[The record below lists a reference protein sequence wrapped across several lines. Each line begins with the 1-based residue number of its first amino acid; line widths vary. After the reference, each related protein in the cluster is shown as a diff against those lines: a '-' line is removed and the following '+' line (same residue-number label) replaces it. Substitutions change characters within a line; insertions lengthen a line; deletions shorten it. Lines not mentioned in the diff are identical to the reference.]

1 MRAVESALTGTSSFG
16 LRRAVRRLMMLA
28 HDTLIPVAALQAA
41 FHFRFEGG
49 VPADYVPTMVLGSL
63 ILVAVRPLVSVAFG
77 LDRWS
82 FRMSGLLE
90 AVRLAAATTVGT
102 LVFVLLM
109 PLVAEPGLPRSIAAL
124 EFFLTTSLM
133 AAYRFAPRVAQ
144 GWMLERRR
152 LRKQGGARRTLIVGA
167 GNAGDLLLR
176 DLVRST
182 GHDHS
187 VVGFVDD
194 DAGKIGTSIGG
205 KLVLGKIADLP
216 RLIDRQH
223 ASTVMLAIPSLAGE
237 RVREILRLCSR
248 HKTSFKII
256 PASFSFLNER
266 LTAAMLHDLAPEHLL
281 PRGEVSFSQPEI
293 RSLVQGRRVMVTGGA
308 GTIGGEIARQVVGL
322 DAALVV
328 LVDINENELYL
339 AYRRLKAAHPKV
351 DVRVEVADIR
361 DEARLHR
368 LGREYSPQYVF
379 HAAAHKH
386 VPLMEDAPEEAIKN
400 NVLGTLHVAR
410 MADDCGAERLVF
422 ISTDKAVRPSSVMG
436 ASKRIG
442 EFIVRDLARSS
453 ATRMAAVRFGNVLGS
468 AGSVVHLF
476 KEQIERGGP
485 VTVTDPR
492 CTRYFMTVSEAVG
505 LVLLAGLGGYG
516 DVCVLDMG
524 EAIRIDDLASSMITM
539 AGRIPGAEIPIVY
552 TGLRPGEKLNEETL
566 TEDEEKALVVRDRIK
581 VAKSPP
587 PPADLAEQI
596 EQLRRLAECGDRK
609 QILATLRAL
618 VPTYRWTP
626 NQAVPPAPPPTAP
639 ARPERPERAPR
650 AVLPW
655 PVESAG
661 SPLIVAQE

>member
-1 MRAVESALTGTSSFG
+1 
-16 LRRAVRRLMMLA
+16 
-28 HDTLIPVAALQAA
+28 
-41 FHFRFEGG
+41 
-49 VPADYVPTMVLGSL
+49 
-63 ILVAVRPLVSVAFG
+63 
-77 LDRWS
+77 
-82 FRMSGLLE
+82 
-90 AVRLAAATTVGT
+90 VRLVGATTVGSVAFVFLMSF
-102 LVFVLLM
+102 LVGSGV
-109 PLVAEPGLPRSIAAL
+109 PRSIVAL

-133 AAYRFAPRVAQ
+133 AAYRFAPRLAQ
-144 GWMLERRR
+144 GWVLERRR
-152 LRKQGGARRTLIVGA
+152 GRTNGGARRTLIVGA

-176 DLVRST
+176 DLLRST

-187 VVGFVDD
+187 VVGFLDD
-194 DAGKIGTSIGG
+194 DPAKVGTSIGG

-216 RLIDRQH
+216 RLIGRH
-223 ASTVMLAIPSLAGE
+223 HVSTVMLAIPSLAGE

-256 PASFSFLNER
+256 PSSFSFLNGR
-266 LTAAMLHDLAPEHLL
+266 VTAAMLQNVTPEDLL
-281 PRGEVSFSQPEI
+281 PRGEVAFSQPEI
-293 RSLVQGRRVMVTGGA
+293 RSIVQGRRILVTGGA
-308 GTIGGEIARQVVGL
+308 GTIGGEIVRQVVAL
-322 DAALVV
+322 DASLVV

-339 AYRRLKAAHPKV
+339 GYRRLKAAHPKA

-368 LGREYSPQYVF
+368 LAREYSPQYVF

-410 MADDCGAERLVF
+410 MADRCGAERLVF

-436 ASKRIG
+436 VSKRIG
-442 EFIVRDLARSS
+442 ELIVRDLARSS

-524 EAIRIDDLASSMITM
+524 EAIRIEDLATSMITM
-539 AGRIPGAEIPIVY
+539 AGRIPGTEIPIVY

-566 TEDEEKALVVRDRIK
+566 TEDEERALVVRDRIK
-581 VAKSPP
+581 VAKCPP
-587 PPADLAEQI
+587 PPADLAEQLDK
-596 EQLRRLAECGDRK
+596 LRWLAEAGDRAE
-609 QILATLRAL
+609 IIATLRAI
-618 VPTYRWTP
+618 VPTYLPTP
-626 NQAVPPAPPPTAP
+626 NHAAVPV
-639 ARPERPERAPR
+639 RLERAPR

-655 PVESAG
+655 PVE
-661 SPLIVAQE
+661 VQVWH

>member
-1 MRAVESALTGTSSFG
+1 MRAVESALPGTSILG
-16 LRRAVRRLMMLA
+16 LRRAIRRVLMLA
-28 HDTLIPVAALQAA
+28 QDSLIPVAALQTA
-41 FHFRFEGG
+41 FFFRFEGG
-49 VPADYVPTMVLGSL
+49 VPAEYVPMMGVGALVL
-63 ILVAVRPLVSVAFG
+63 AATRPLASAAFG

-90 AVRLAAATTVGT
+90 AARLVAATTLGSA
-102 LVFVLLM
+102 VFVLLA
-109 PLVAEPGLPRSIAAL
+109 PALFGRGVPRSIAAL

-133 AAYRFAPRVAQ
+133 AAYRFGPRLAH
-144 GWMLERRR
+144 GWMLERNRC
-152 LRKQGGARRTLIVGA
+152 RKRGGARRTLIVGA

-176 DLVRST
+176 DLLRSG

-187 VVGFVDD
+187 VVGFLDD
-194 DAGKIGTSIGG
+194 DPAKIGTSIGG
-205 KLVLGKIADLP
+205 KVVLGRIADLP

-223 ASTVMLAIPSLAGE
+223 VSTVMLAIPSLAGE

-248 HKTSFKII
+248 HKASFKIV
-256 PASFSFLNER
+256 PSSFAFLNRR

-281 PRGEVSFSQPEI
+281 PRGEVAFSQPEI
-293 RSLVQGRRVMVTGGA
+293 RSLVQGRRIVVTGGA

-322 DAALVV
+322 DAGLVV

-339 AYRRLKAAHPKV
+339 GYRRLKQAYPKV

-368 LGREYSPQYVF
+368 LARQYAPQYVF

-410 MADDCGAERLVF
+410 MADRCGAERLVF
-422 ISTDKAVRPSSVMG
+422 ISTDKAVRPTSVMG

-442 EFIVRDLARSS
+442 ELIVRDLARSS

-505 LVLLAGLGGYG
+505 LVLLAGLSGYG

-524 EAIRIDDLASSMITM
+524 EAIRIEDLARSMITM
-539 AGRIPGAEIPIVY
+539 AGRIPGTEIPIAY

-566 TEDEEKALVVRDRIK
+566 TEDEERALVVRDRIK

-587 PPADLAEQI
+587 PPGDLAAQI
-596 EQLRRLAECGDRK
+596 EKLRLLAEAGAR
-609 QILATLRAL
+609 QEILAALRAI

-626 NQAVPPAPPPTAP
+626 NHAVPPAK
-639 ARPERPERAPR
+639 PERAPR
-650 AVLPW
+650 AVLAW
-655 PVESAG
+655 QAESAAC
-661 SPLIVAQE
+661 PLIAAPE

>member
-1 MRAVESALTGTSSFG
+1 MRAVENALVGTSALPGS
-16 LRRAVRRLMMLA
+16 VRRLMMLA
-28 HDTLIPVAALQAA
+28 QDALFPVLALHVA
-41 FHFRFEGG
+41 FFFRFERGI
-49 VPADYVPTMVLGSL
+49 PSEYLSMLALGSL
-63 ILVAVRPLVSVAFG
+63 VLAAIRPISSAAFR

-82 FRMSGLLE
+82 FPMSGLMDAL
-90 AVRLAAATTVGT
+90 RLAAATGVGS
-102 LVFVLLM
+102 LVFISVM
-109 PLVAEPGLPRSIAAL
+109 PLLVGRSVPRSIAAL
-124 EFFLTTSLM
+124 EFFLTTTLM
-133 AAYRFAPRVAQ
+133 AASRFGPRVARA
-144 GWMLERRR
+144 WMLERQRR
-152 LRKQGGARRTLIVGA
+152 RQSGGVRRTLIVGA

-176 DLVRST
+176 DLLRSPD
-182 GHDHS
+182 HDHS

-194 DAGKIGTSIGG
+194 DAAKLGTLIGG
-205 KLVLGKIADLP
+205 RLVLGKIADLP
-216 RLIDRQH
+216 KLIERH
-223 ASTVMLAIPSLAGE
+223 HVSTVMLAIPSLAGE
-237 RVREILRLCSR
+237 RVREVLRLCSR

-256 PASFSFLNER
+256 PSSFSFLNR
-266 LTAAMLHDLAPEHLL
+266 RVTAAMLQNLSPEDLL
-281 PRGEVSFSQPEI
+281 PRGEVAFSQPEI
-293 RSLVQGRRVMVTGGA
+293 RSLVQGRRVMITGGA
-308 GTIGGEIARQVVGL
+308 GTIGGEIARQVVAL

-339 AYRRLKAAHPKV
+339 AYRRLKETYPEV

-368 LGREYSPQYVF
+368 VAREYAPQYVF

-410 MADDCGAERLVF
+410 MAVRAGVERLVF
-422 ISTDKAVRPSSVMG
+422 ISTDKAVRPTSVMG

-442 EFIVRDLARSS
+442 ELIVRDLARSS

-476 KEQIERGGP
+476 REQIQRGGP

-524 EAIRIDDLASSMITM
+524 EAIRVEDLATSMITM
-539 AGRIPGAEIPIVY
+539 AGRVPGAEIPIVY

-566 TEDEEKALVVRDRIK
+566 TEDEERALVVRDRIK
-581 VAKSPP
+581 VARCPLPP
-587 PPADLAEQI
+587 PDLAERI
-596 EQLRRLAECGDRK
+596 EELRRLAEAGSREA
-609 QILATLRAL
+609 IIAALRGI
-618 VPTYRWTP
+618 VPSYR
-626 NQAVPPAPPPTAP
+626 PAPNVIVPP
-639 ARPERPERAPR
+639 ARPESAPR

-655 PVESAG
+655 RVEAQVVPVTALQ
-661 SPLIVAQE
+661 P

>member
-1 MRAVESALTGTSSFG
+1 MRAVESVLAGTSALG
-16 LRRAVRRLMMLA
+16 LGRNVRRLIILTQDA
-28 HDTLIPVAALQAA
+28 LIPLAALHVA
-41 FHFRFEGG
+41 FFFRFEGG
-49 VPADYVPTMVLGSL
+49 VPPEYLPTMALGSL
-63 ILVAVRPLVSVAFG
+63 VLAAIRPVSSAAFG

-90 AVRLAAATTVGT
+90 AVRLVTATSFGSV
-102 LVFVLLM
+102 VFVLLM
-109 PLVAEPGLPRSIAAL
+109 PFLVGRGVPRSIAVL

-133 AAYRFAPRVAQ
+133 AAYRFGPRLAR
-144 GWMLERRR
+144 GWMLERSRC
-152 LRKQGGARRTLIVGA
+152 RKTGGARRTLIVGA

-176 DLVRST
+176 DLLRSA
-182 GHDHS
+182 GHHHS

-194 DAGKIGTSIGG
+194 DPAKIGTWIGG
-205 KLVLGKIADLP
+205 KLVLGGIAELP
-216 RLIDRQH
+216 RLIDRH
-223 ASTVMLAIPSLAGE
+223 HVSTVMLAIPSLAGE

-256 PASFSFLNER
+256 PSSFSFLNR
-266 LTAAMLHDLAPEHLL
+266 RITAAMLHDLSPEHLL
-281 PRGEVSFSQPEI
+281 PRGEVAFSQPEI
-293 RSLVQGRRVMVTGGA
+293 RSIVHGRRIVVTGGA
-308 GTIGGEIARQVVGL
+308 GTIGGEIARQVVAL

-339 AYRRLKAAHPKV
+339 GYRRLKAAYPKV
-351 DVRVEVADIR
+351 DIRVEVADIR

-368 LGREYSPQYVF
+368 LARQYSPQYVF

-400 NVLGTLHVAR
+400 NVLGTLNVAR
-410 MADDCGAERLVF
+410 MAVRCGAERLVF

-436 ASKRIG
+436 VSKRIG
-442 EFIVRDLARSS
+442 ELIVRDLARSS
-453 ATRMAAVRFGNVLGS
+453 STRMAAVRFGNVLGS

-524 EAIRIDDLASSMITM
+524 EAIRIQDLATSMITM
-539 AGRIPGAEIPIVY
+539 AGRIPGDEIPIVY
-552 TGLRPGEKLNEETL
+552 TGLRPGEKLTEETL

-587 PPADLAEQI
+587 PPADLAEQL
-596 EQLRRLAECGDRK
+596 ERLRRLAEGGDREE
-609 QILATLRAL
+609 ILATLRAI
-618 VPTYRWTP
+618 VPTYLPTP
-626 NQAVPPAPPPTAP
+626 NRAAAP
-639 ARPERPERAPR
+639 ASRPERAPR

-655 PVESAG
+655 PVE
-661 SPLIVAQE
+661 VQVVH